1 MTTHAASPAA
11 ERSPGRW
18 LIWAV
23 YVTLWTTAL
32 VIPVPPTGLPVDD
45 FIELHRFL
53 IDKTVHVSA
62 YVVLTA
68 LTGWLTVPARYRLLL
83 LFFVMAHGTA
93 TELTQWGLTTL
104 GISERTGMLYDVGF
118 DNVGVLIGL
127 LLSWK
132 WWTKDYQPAAASTGG
147 ADGAGTAGRGRQT
160 T

>member
-1 MTTHAASPAA
+1 MTHHAASPAPG
-11 ERSPGRW
+11 RSSGRW

-32 VIPVPPTGLPVDD
+32 VMPVPPTTGLPVDE

-53 IDKTVHVSA
+53 IAKTVHLSA
-62 YVVLTA
+62 YAVLTI

-147 ADGAGTAGRGRQT
+147 DGAATAARGRQT

>member
-53 IDKTVHVSA
+53 IAKTVHVSA
-62 YVVLTA
+62 YVVLTV
-68 LTGWLTVPARYRLLL
+68 LTGLLTVPARYRLLL

-104 GISERTGMLYDVGF
+104 GVSERTGMLYDVGF

-147 ADGAGTAGRGRQT
+147 VDGAGTAGRDRQT